1 MLEFAKKKRKRT
13 DSGSDVDLDVT
24 PPRSPKD
31 GDDGTPI
38 EKRRSG
44 RNTNKRKKYI
54 DEIDLNLSD
63 DDNILSSLPPDFAAE
78 IKASGAAIPAVTSS
92 SSTSAGATNVVSSP
106 VVANVV
112 NEDSVLNGGGDNT
125 LDTTQTS
132 EFNMDDNSKQQSE
145 SGADLHSGGPNYAYI
160 VSGYFKILCFE

>member
-1 MLEFAKKKRKRT
+1 LLEFAKKKRKRT

-92 SSTSAGATNVVSSP
+92 SSTTSAGATNVVSSP
-106 VVANVV
+106 VVSNVV

-160 VSGYFKILCFE
+160 VSSDFQIL